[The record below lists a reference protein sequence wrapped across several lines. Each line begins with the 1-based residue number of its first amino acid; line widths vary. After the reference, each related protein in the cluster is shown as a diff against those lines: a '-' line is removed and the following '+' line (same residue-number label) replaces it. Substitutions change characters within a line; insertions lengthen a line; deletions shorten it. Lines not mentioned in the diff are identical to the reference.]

1 MAELLIIG
9 YNYIYLPHSKCSFA
23 AVSRL
28 MYTRS
33 YTSYTATDADMLKK
47 NLNRG
52 FPLCMKQAHHD
63 LMVKPVFYKHSAHI
77 FLFFHLL
84 LCFCLIALLAQ
95 NGLFNKAVA
104 SRASYLP
111 PHSVSL
117 QRGNVIWKHFKS
129 QIPANPLHKSTDCWS
144 FPVTHNTLC
153 LYNSFSQLPT
163 SPIWPE
169 FDPNKVS
176 QQRERF
182 KESCYI
188 ATRHLSACLSNHG
201 KCSFSFPL

>member
-9 YNYIYLPHSKCSFA
+9 YDYIYLPHSKCSFA

-52 FPLCMKQAHHD
+52 FPLYMKQTHHD
-63 LMVKPVFYKHSAHI
+63 LMVKPVFYKHPAHI
-77 FLFFHLL
+77 FLFFPVT
-84 LCFCLIALLAQ
+84 FCYVFDSFIALLAQ

-104 SRASYLP
+104 SGAAYLP

-117 QRGNVIWKHFKS
+117 QRGNVI
-129 QIPANPLHKSTDCWS
+129 
-144 FPVTHNTLC
+144 
-153 LYNSFSQLPT
+153 
-163 SPIWPE
+163 
-169 FDPNKVS
+169 
-176 QQRERF
+176 
-182 KESCYI
+182 
-188 ATRHLSACLSNHG
+188 
-201 KCSFSFPL
+201 